1 MIRLSN
7 IERFATHDGP
17 GIRTTLFFKGCHMH
31 CPWCANPET
40 WNFEI
45 ELLHDPRKC
54 TQCARCQIVCQK
66 QAIKIENGK
75 WRLQKNQC
83 DRCRKCEEACLND
96 AITFSGKEYS
106 IEELLSIVAKDR
118 NFYEESHGGITL
130 SGGEVMLQL
139 EEVKTLLKKLKQ
151 EHYHIALETTGS
163 YPLDSL
169 KQVVE
174 DVDLFLMDLKHLDL
188 EKLEQIT
195 GANGAEVIENF
206 QYLAKHYP
214 EKVILRMP
222 VIPRFNVDRPT
233 IEAVLDFAREY
244 GIQEVDLLPF
254 HPLGANK
261 WQQLDR
267 LYLYQE
273 EPMMDK
279 EQLKPYIE
287 LGKKKGVFVKVGG

>member
-1 MIRLSN
+1 
-7 IERFATHDGP
+7 
-17 GIRTTLFFKGCHMH
+17 MH

-45 ELLHDPRKC
+45 ELLHDPKKC

-75 WRLQKNQC
+75 WRLQKKQC
-83 DRCRKCEEACLND
+83 DQCRKCEEACLND

-106 IEELLSIVAKDR
+106 IEELQSIVAKDR
-118 NFYEESHGGITL
+118 DFYEESHGGITL

-151 EHYHIALETTGS
+151 ENYHIALETTGS
-163 YPLDSL
+163 YPLSSL

-174 DVDLFLMDLKHLDL
+174 DVDLFLMDFKHLDL

-222 VIPRFNVDRPT
+222 VIPRFNADRPT

>member
-1 MIRLSN
+1 MDQASERLFFLRDV
-7 IERFATHDGP
+7 ICIVLGAPIQKP
-17 GIRTTLFFKGCHMH
+17 GILRSNCFT
-31 CPWCANPET
+31 
-40 WNFEI
+40 I
-45 ELLHDPRKC
+45 
-54 TQCARCQIVCQK
+54 
-66 QAIKIENGK
+66 
-75 WRLQKNQC
+75 QKNALNALVAKSFVKNKRSKSRTESGGFKKKQC
-83 DRCRKCEEACLND
+83 DQCRKCEEACLND

-106 IEELLSIVAKDR
+106 IEELQSIVAKDR
-118 NFYEESHGGITL
+118 DFYEESHGGITL

-151 EHYHIALETTGS
+151 ENYHIALETTGS
-163 YPLDSL
+163 YPLSSL

-174 DVDLFLMDLKHLDL
+174 DVDLFLMDFKHLDL

-222 VIPRFNVDRPT
+222 VIPRFNADRPT

>member
-17 GIRTTLFFKGCHMH
+17 GIRTTLFFKGCHVH

-45 ELLHDPRKC
+45 ELLHDPKKC
-54 TQCARCQIVCQK
+54 TQCARCQTVCQK

-83 DRCRKCEEACLND
+83 DQCRKCEEACLND

-118 NFYEESHGGITL
+118 DFYEESHGGITL

-163 YPLDSL
+163 YSLDSL

-195 GANGAEVIENF
+195 GANGEEVIENF

-214 EKVILRMP
+214 QKVIIRMP

-267 LYLYQE
+267 LYPYKE

-279 EQLKPYIE
+279 KQLKPYIE

>member
-45 ELLHDPRKC
+45 ELLHDPKKC
-54 TQCARCQIVCQK
+54 TQCARCQTVCQK

-83 DRCRKCEEACLND
+83 DQCRKCEEACLND

-106 IEELLSIVAKDR
+106 IEELQSIVAKDR
-118 NFYEESHGGITL
+118 DFYEESHGGITL

-151 EHYHIALETTGS
+151 ENYHIALETTGS
-163 YPLDSL
+163 YPLSSL

-174 DVDLFLMDLKHLDL
+174 DVDLFLMDFKHLDL

-222 VIPRFNVDRPT
+222 VIPRFNADRPT

>member
-45 ELLHDPRKC
+45 ELLHDPKKC

-75 WRLQKNQC
+75 WRLQKKQC
-83 DRCRKCEEACLND
+83 DQCRKCEEACLND

-106 IEELLSIVAKDR
+106 IEELQSIVAKDR
-118 NFYEESHGGITL
+118 DFYEESHGGITL

-151 EHYHIALETTGS
+151 ENYHIALETTGS
-163 YPLDSL
+163 YPLSSL

-174 DVDLFLMDLKHLDL
+174 DVDLFLMDFKHLDL

-195 GANGAEVIENF
+195 GANGAE
-206 QYLAKHYP
+206 
-214 EKVILRMP
+214 
-222 VIPRFNVDRPT
+222 RPT

>member
-1 MIRLSN
+1 
-7 IERFATHDGP
+7 
-17 GIRTTLFFKGCHMH
+17 
-31 CPWCANPET
+31 
-40 WNFEI
+40 
-45 ELLHDPRKC
+45 
-54 TQCARCQIVCQK
+54 
-66 QAIKIENGK
+66 
-75 WRLQKNQC
+75 
-83 DRCRKCEEACLND
+83 
-96 AITFSGKEYS
+96 
-106 IEELLSIVAKDR
+106 
-118 NFYEESHGGITL
+118 
-130 SGGEVMLQL
+130 MLQL

-151 EHYHIALETTGS
+151 ENYHIALETTGS
-163 YPLDSL
+163 YPLSSL

-174 DVDLFLMDLKHLDL
+174 DVDLFLMDFKHLDL

-222 VIPRFNVDRPT
+222 VIPRFNADRPT